1 MPMDIEWALEKDKLY
16 IVQARP
22 ITVLPPEWVLPEKNV
37 VYTKGSLAE
46 HLPNPV
52 TPLFATLGLELV
64 NRASALLW
72 VDMFDTS
79 AKKLLPDNGAYTI
92 INGYVYLSAKTKPLL
107 IAVKSLSP
115 ALCAGRLRTALCALK
130 RQEKNLKMW

>member
-1 MPMDIEWALEKDKLY
+1 M
-16 IVQARP
+16 
-22 ITVLPPEWVLPEKNV
+22 TVLPPEWVLPEKNV

-72 VDMFDTS
+72 VDMFDTR
-79 AKKLLPDNGAYTI
+79 AKKLLTDNGAYTI
-92 INGYVYLSAKTKPLL
+92 IHGYVLYL
-107 IAVKSLSP
+107 IHISL
-115 ALCAGRLRTALCALK
+115 
-130 RQEKNLKMW
+130 